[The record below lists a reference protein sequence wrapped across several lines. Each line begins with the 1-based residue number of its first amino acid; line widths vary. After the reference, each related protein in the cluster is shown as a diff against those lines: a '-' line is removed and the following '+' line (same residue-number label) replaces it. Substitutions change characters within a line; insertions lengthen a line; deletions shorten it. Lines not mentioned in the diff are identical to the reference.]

1 MNDLPEKFIENMKKQ
16 LPEDEWEAFFAVYAR
31 PPHKG
36 LRVNVLKISAAEFEK
51 ISPFPLRPVPWEENG
66 FYTDGEKTG
75 AHAYHFAGLYYSQE
89 PSAMCAAPLLA
100 AKSGERILD
109 LCSAPGGKGTQ
120 LAAAMKGEGILV
132 LNEPVFSRAQ
142 ILSRNVERLGVKNA
156 VVLSEYPETLAEYF
170 PEYFDKI
177 LVDAPC
183 SGEGMFRKNA
193 EEALSEWSE
202 ENVAMCAARQK
213 EILDYAFRM
222 LKAGGKLVY
231 STCTFSEAEDE
242 EQTENFLSSHAEM
255 RLLAQK
261 KLYPH
266 KEAGEGHFA
275 ALFEKGGREE
285 YADEESHFALLF
297 EKGAQERTDG
307 KNHCSTLFEKEVRE
321 EYAKGE
327 DTIGRGCFQGGGKSG
342 DGARVQRYSSAV
354 AGARPP
360 RTLVPRVSKTAEKA
374 YREFE
379 RDFFFRP
386 FAEMLH
392 EAGNFLYSLPKG
404 CFDFGKLNVLRA
416 GVRLGEMKNGRFE
429 PSHSLAM
436 CVARKECRNVVSIPS
451 DDLRADKFLRGETV
465 DAEECKNGWCI
476 VCIDGYPVGLGKAV
490 NGTIKNH
497 IPKGLRKLS

>member
-31 PPHKG
+31 PPYKG
-36 LRVNVLKISAAEFEK
+36 LRVNALKISAAEFEK
-51 ISPFPLRPVPWEENG
+51 ISPFPLRPVPWAENG

-89 PSAMCAAPLLA
+89 PSAMCAAPLLD
-100 AKSGERILD
+100 AKPNERVLD

-222 LKAGGKLVY
+222 LKTGGKLVY

-242 EQTENFLSSHAEM
+242 EQTKNFLASHAEM

-266 KEAGEGHFA
+266 KEEGEGHFA
-275 ALFEKGGREE
+275 ALFEK
-285 YADEESHFALLF
+285 
-297 EKGAQERTDG
+297 
-307 KNHCSTLFEKEVRE
+307 EVRE
-321 EYAKGE
+321 EYTEGE
-327 DTIGRGCFQGGGKSG
+327 NTIGRTCFQGSGKSS
-342 DGARVQRYSSAV
+342 DGARTRRYSSAP
-354 AGARPP
+354 ASQKPRRRFIGNSSGIFSSDRLQRFCTSRGIFCTRFREDASISESSTSCAR
-360 RTLVPRVSKTAEKA
+360 A
-374 YREFE
+374 
-379 RDFFFRP
+379 
-386 FAEMLH
+386 
-392 EAGNFLYSLPKG
+392 
-404 CFDFGKLNVLRA
+404 FGSAK
-416 GVRLGEMKNGRFE
+416 
-429 PSHSLAM
+429 
-436 CVARKECRNVVSIPS
+436 
-451 DDLRADKFLRGETV
+451 
-465 DAEECKNGWCI
+465 
-476 VCIDGYPVGLGKAV
+476 
-490 NGTIKNH
+490 
-497 IPKGLRKLS
+497 